1 VSASFRHLENFPN
14 EFFWV
19 EKVEVQ
25 RSKIRLVRSD
35 ERATKQQQRTKY
47 VLDLL
52 EELQGTE
59 VKNKTKQNKNNTS
72 FCQDYVLFVFVH
84 ALALWCFPSYIH
96 ALS

>member
-1 VSASFRHLENFPN
+1 VRASFSHLKNFPN

-25 RSKIRLVRSD
+25 RSKIRLVRSE

-52 EELQGTE
+52 AELQ
-59 VKNKTKQNKNNTS
+59 NTK
-72 FCQDYVLFVFVH
+72 V
-84 ALALWCFPSYIH
+84 
-96 ALS
+96 